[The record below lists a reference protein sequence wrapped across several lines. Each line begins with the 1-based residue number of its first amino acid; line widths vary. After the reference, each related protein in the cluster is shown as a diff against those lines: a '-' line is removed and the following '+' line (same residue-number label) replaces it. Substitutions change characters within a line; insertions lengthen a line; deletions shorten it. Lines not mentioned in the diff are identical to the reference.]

1 VDLMALYMAS
11 AFPVRALRATIP
23 PKASRSKFVPIPELR
38 ERFDDHMAKKKPSKV
53 IRTREIV
60 SENVPEE
67 LIWSPWMQLYIRFL
81 KKRLIDESAVE
92 PELAAIT
99 KLPLEERYVWRVA
112 SALKWSF
119 ADFDSLHVCVDRETL
134 PQEELQK
141 LGHLLRLRP
150 AQFCLFLQALFGTEQ
165 MERLMKEAI
174 TLAKEVM
181 KDEDSPFGK
190 INPQTPARVLHFEH
204 SSSATEKPR
213 SASTSRRRGR
223 PEA

>member
-1 VDLMALYMAS
+1 
-11 AFPVRALRATIP
+11 
-23 PKASRSKFVPIPELR
+23 
-38 ERFDDHMAKKKPSKV
+38 MAKKKPSKV
-53 IRTREIV
+53 IRTSEIIP
-60 SENVPEE
+60 ENMPKE

-99 KLPLEERYVWRVA
+99 KLPLEERYVWRIA

-119 ADFDSLHVCVDRETL
+119 TDFDSLHVCVDRETL

-141 LGHLLRLRP
+141 LGDLLRLRP

-181 KDEDSPFGK
+181 KDEGSPFAK
-190 INPQTPARVLHFEH
+190 IDPQTPARVLHFEH

-223 PEA
+223 PVA